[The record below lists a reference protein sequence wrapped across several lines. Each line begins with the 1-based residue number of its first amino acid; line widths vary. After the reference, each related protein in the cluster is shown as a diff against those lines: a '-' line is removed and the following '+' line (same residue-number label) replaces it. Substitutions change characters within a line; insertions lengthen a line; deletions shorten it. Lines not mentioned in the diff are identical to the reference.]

1 MSDTDN
7 QWYFDLATGVVS
19 QGKAGNWTGLTPLKQ
34 RHATPSPWQRNA
46 LARPTSMTKQAKTTT
61 TKPNF

>member
-7 QWYFDLATGVVS
+7 QWYFDLAT
-19 QGKAGNWTGLTPLKQ
+19 AWGLTPLKQ

-46 LARPTSMTKQAKTTT
+46 LARPTSMTKRAKTTT